1 MIFKRITKNSYRDH
15 GGNIVSVIPFPLNR
29 HFFFFALSR
38 KYVQISRNTFE
49 NHFSLVKNVTEKSVS
64 VSTVAPMTNDYTL

>member
-1 MIFKRITKNSYRDH
+1 MLKFAHISWKAKKKQMPVQRKWDDTDYIFAMI
-15 GGNIVSVIPFPLNR
+15 
-29 HFFFFALSR
+29 AL
-38 KYVQISRNTFE
+38 QISRNTFE